1 MPIPFSATIDKD
13 LLGKKARL
21 AIAARIEHQGRPL
34 FVGNPTY
41 PTLHEGQALPS
52 RSFSNPPAGPRHV
65 KVASIGPSRRKVLLG
80 PMLGLL
86 LTTASASQANTVA
99 CHLTYGGET
108 RTIEAAPTNSPYSEV
123 PIAIGSRLLFRL
135 VYQAQAADF
144 AAIKLYTYVDRDEG
158 PVLIH
163 QTSYPV
169 PPRSNDRYG
178 FTGLHFVL

>member
-1 MPIPFSATIDKD
+1 
-13 LLGKKARL
+13 
-21 AIAARIEHQGRPL
+21 
-34 FVGNPTY
+34 
-41 PTLHEGQALPS
+41 
-52 RSFSNPPAGPRHV
+52 
-65 KVASIGPSRRKVLLG
+65 VASIGPSRRKVLLG

-163 QTSYPV
+163 QTSYPA

-178 FTGLHFVL
+178 FTGLHFVYEPVRDGELQYWCELKSRP

>member
-1 MPIPFSATIDKD
+1 
-13 LLGKKARL
+13 
-21 AIAARIEHQGRPL
+21 
-34 FVGNPTY
+34 
-41 PTLHEGQALPS
+41 
-52 RSFSNPPAGPRHV
+52 
-65 KVASIGPSRRKVLLG
+65 VASINPSRRNEPAARLSSIPDSGIRPKKEACRMPWHLKPLLG

-108 RTIEAAPTNSPYSEV
+108 RTIEAAPTTSPYSEV

-135 VYQAQAADF
+135 VNQAQAADL

-163 QTSYPV
+163 QTSYPL
-169 PPRSNDRYG
+169 PPRTNDRYG
-178 FTGLHFVL
+178 FTGLHFVYEPVRDGELQYWCELKDRP